1 MGEDKTMSQANDIS
15 GPSASPALPPHLG
28 DTLPTLIAVCLL
40 AIGSIALA
48 ATASLDRAAL
58 FFVGAGLGFA
68 LLHGGFGFTAGWRAI
83 VTRGD
88 GRSLKAQILV
98 IGLTMIVFMPVM
110 AGMLPGEQ
118 RYGGL
123 YAPLGISL
131 VVGSFM
137 FGIGMQ
143 LGNGCGA
150 GTLFTLGGGSKRML
164 FTLPAFIFGSLLASL
179 HWSYWSFPE
188 LPSVKLADTFGLP
201 GGILAGLIGLSIVW
215 WLVSLRERHMSQQ
228 HLSLWSAAPPNN
240 GPWRRRLW
248 RGPWTFVWAGAALVI
263 LNVATLLI
271 GHMPWAVTYGFALW
285 GAAAASQIGIDVAAY
300 PFWSWAGSP
309 DVLYRALLTNQQ
321 SVMNAGM
328 VLGAMLAAGLAGSFF
343 SMPWPSK
350 RAIIA
355 ALIGGLLMGYGAR
368 LSFGC
373 NIGAFLGGIASGS
386 LHGWIWFI
394 CAFAGSLVGIR
405 LRPHFDLAN

>member
-1 MGEDKTMSQANDIS
+1 MSEANNIP
-15 GPSASPALPPHLG
+15 GPPASSTLPPHIG
-28 DTLPTLIAVCLL
+28 DTLPTLLAVCLL
-40 AIGSIALA
+40 AVGSIALA
-48 ATASLDRAAL
+48 ATVSVDRAAL
-58 FFVGAGLGFA
+58 FFIGAGLGYA

-98 IGLTMIVFMPVM
+98 IGLTMVVFMPVM
-110 AGMLPGEQ
+110 AGMLPGDQ

-123 YAPLGISL
+123 FAPLGISL
-131 VVGSFM
+131 VAGSFI

-164 FTLPAFIFGSLLASL
+164 FTLPAFIFGTFLASL
-179 HWSYWSFPE
+179 HWTYWALPE
-188 LPSVKLADTFGLP
+188 LPSVKFAETLGVA
-201 GGILAGLIGLSIVW
+201 GGIFSGLLGLAIVW
-215 WLVSLRERHMSQQ
+215 WLVCLRERQMGQQ
-228 HLSLWSAAPPNN
+228 QLSLWSPADPKT

-248 RGPWTFVWAGAALVI
+248 RGPWTFVWAGIALVV
-263 LNVATLLI
+263 LNVATLLV

-285 GAAAASQIGIDVAAY
+285 GAAIASQAGVDVASY

-309 DVLYRALLTNQQ
+309 DLLYKALLTNQQ

-343 SMPWPSK
+343 TMPWPSR

-355 ALIGGLLMGYGAR
+355 AIIGGLLMGYGAR

-386 LHGWIWFI
+386 LHGWIWFV
-394 CAFAGSLVGIR
+394 CAFAGSIIGIR
-405 LRPHFDLAN
+405 LRPYFDLSN